1 MKKKSYL
8 LALIFSFILGFLLLD
23 YGINNRG
30 VMLSIVGATLIL
42 QGFSILIVAPL
53 YKDDKNETTEIAEEI
68 IGNYAYFLDNILI
81 NNNAINSKN
90 IYIPYQNEVKI
101 LIMNAQKIVTIF
113 KLPANK
119 LYKNIMDRYN
129 IEKYTNLE
137 SLIEDTED
145 ILLENNIAKELKYIY
160 SEGKEKLIIRE
171 PITLKYC
178 SQIHKVSPTLFQ
190 LLGCPVSS
198 TIVGIISRFKKTPI
212 TANFSL
218 NNDTVEILFSS
229 ININKYQ

>member
-218 NNDTVEILFSS
+218 NNDTIEILFSS

>member
-81 NNNAINSKN
+81 NNNAIDSKN

-160 SEGKEKLIIRE
+160 SKGKEKLIIRE